1 MTDTTT
7 RNPPRNRRVWTV
19 ERETST
25 AVGHVTLR
33 RTAERAPSL
42 FQVTLRTRQHGTQV
56 VCNGTA
62 AMAYAYYQ
70 GFTDAAALAAPTPST
85 QED

>member
-19 ERETST
+19 ER
-25 AVGHVTLR
+25 
-33 RTAERAPSL
+33 
-42 FQVTLRTRQHGTQV
+42 
-56 VCNGTA
+56 CNGTA